1 MLEPVIFVA
10 MPKSKR
16 ASPAPDEAD
25 EAGNMA
31 TAASGLTPALLKEML
46 TTTIRE
52 EIASLRTEF
61 LAEIRAST
69 AALQATISSH
79 GSKIKDIETSM
90 NSVDERLDIL
100 ERKYQSLERDN
111 EKLKSKADD
120 LENRSRRNN
129 LRILGIPENVETSK
143 PSHFMASFFAELFGD
158 KLPQTPEIE
167 RAHRSLAPKPRF
179 GAPPR
184 PMIVRFL
191 RFQTRE
197 DILRLSRE
205 HGELRYKESKILIFP
220 DFSVEL
226 KKRRDQFK
234 SVKAELHGAGVKFRM
249 LYPCRL
255 LLYFNGESHSFDRP
269 DAVSSFLATVVKPKQ
284 SSEVAAVEITGK

>member
-1 MLEPVIFVA
+1 

-16 ASPAPDEAD
+16 TSPALDETDEAN
-25 EAGNMA
+25 NMA
-31 TAASGLTPALLKEML
+31 AAAPGLTPALLKEML

-61 LAEIRAST
+61 LAEIRTST
-69 AALQATISSH
+69 AALQATISSQ
-79 GSKIKDIETSM
+79 GSKIRDIEASM

-100 ERKYQSLERDN
+100 ERKCQTLEKDN
-111 EKLKSKADD
+111 EELKSKADD

-129 LRILGIPENVETSK
+129 LRILGIPENIETSK
-143 PSHFMASFFAELFGD
+143 PSQFMASFFADLFGD

-167 RAHRSLAPKPRF
+167 RAHRSLAPKPRS

-191 RFQTRE
+191 RFQTKE
-197 DILRLSRE
+197 NILRLSRE
-205 HGELRYKESKILIFP
+205 HGELRYKDSKILIFP
-220 DFSVEL
+220 DFSAEL

-255 LLYFNGESHSFDRP
+255 LLSFNGESQSFDSP
-269 DAVSSFLATVVKPKQ
+269 DDVSTFITTVVKPK
-284 SSEVAAVEITGK
+284 

>member
-1 MLEPVIFVA
+1 

-16 ASPAPDEAD
+16 ASPAPDETD

-31 TAASGLTPALLKEML
+31 VAASGLTPALLKEML

-52 EIASLRTEF
+52 ETASLRTEF
-61 LAEIRAST
+61 LTEIRASS

-79 GSKIKDIETSM
+79 GSNIKDIEASM

-100 ERKYQSLERDN
+100 ECKRQYLERDN
-111 EKLKSKADD
+111 EELKK
-120 LENRSRRNN
+120 
-129 LRILGIPENVETSK
+129 
-143 PSHFMASFFAELFGD
+143 LFGD
-158 KLPQTPEIE
+158 KRPQTPEIE
-167 RAHRSLAPKPRF
+167 RAHRSLAPKPRS

-184 PMIVRFL
+184 PMIVRFPH
-191 RFQTRE
+191 FQTRE
-197 DILRLSRE
+197 EILRLSLE

-234 SVKAELHGAGVKFRM
+234 SVKAELQSVKFRM

-255 LLYFNGESHSFDRP
+255 LSFNGESHSFDSP
-269 DAVSSFLATVVKPKQ
+269 DAVSTFIATVVKPKQ
-284 SSEVAAVEITGK
+284 SSEVAAVDTVK